1 MCCISIVLLTVL
13 KVFNNLKDLNCFGHT
28 IYGNET
34 ATTAVDRLPL
44 QGRRCLARG
53 ISRSTMP

>member
-34 ATTAVDRLPL
+34 ATTAEYHEGLP
-44 QGRRCLARG
+44 R
-53 ISRSTMP
+53 P